1 MLKLRRSSVTVP
13 ENQDTMQPTHNLGL
27 ADQKICT
34 LDAKGEITAQ
44 QCEVHVRLMVS
55 LAHTGDY
62 HKFLLDLQETSYTGS
77 VVSQYIMAYER
88 AELLG
93 VGRAWK
99 IALLVEPSDHSR
111 DFQTVVAQNAGYN
124 LKQFH
129 SRNQALGWLCE

>member
-1 MLKLRRSSVTVP
+1 MP
-13 ENQDTMQPTHNLGL
+13 PTHNLGL

-34 LDAKGEITAQ
+34 LDAKDEITSQ
-44 QCEVHVRLMVS
+44 QCEVHVRLMVA
-55 LAHTGDY
+55 LAHKGDY

-99 IALLVEPSDHSR
+99 IALFS
-111 DFQTVVAQNAGYN
+111 
-124 LKQFH
+124 
-129 SRNQALGWLCE
+129 